1 MFLPDLRLR
10 RIRVRPE
17 RFLPLLL
24 MADDRRAEVEALLR
38 AGTLYGLFVRRRQ
51 PVSLAVIT
59 DETAAFAP
67 NGPRAHLDGGLRGKR
82 VAECRLLAT
91 APAFRG
97 QGLARQL
104 LMRLCGLLDTTFEV
118 MIAGTGTVPRM
129 DRFYRGCG
137 FAPCFVLPHFF
148 LEAWPAPIWEDGILL
163 DDMQYYARRIARVA
177 SSTI

>member
-1 MFLPDLRLR
+1 MFPPDLRLR
-10 RIRVRPE
+10 RIRVRTD

-24 MADDRRAEVEALLR
+24 MADDRQAEVESLLR
-38 AGTLYGLFVRRRQ
+38 VGTLYGLFVQRRQ

-67 NGPRAHLDGGLRGKR
+67 GGPRAHLDGRLCGKR
-82 VAECRLLAT
+82 VAECRLLVT

-97 QGLARQL
+97 KGLARQL
-104 LMRLCGLLDTTFEV
+104 LMRVCGLLDTNSDV
-118 MIAGTGTVPRM
+118 MIVGTGTVPRM

-163 DDMQYYARRIARVA
+163 DDMRYYARHIGRSGLSAR
-177 SSTI
+177 